1 MFFLFFIFNLICK
14 ANDDKI
20 NITLY
25 KNSNQTKTFIT
36 YSFRFS
42 SFSDVIDVYLIP
54 LRFYNTFDSMDLKD
68 FFVIKYYGFTA
79 YPFRYFAYK
88 NSSKINSRNESYSN
102 INGSS
107 KLKLFD
113 IFDIREGIDYY
124 FFDIFMKKVSKDWD
138 NISNANKKRFIS
150 DLKLLNLQF

>member
-1 MFFLFFIFNLICK
+1 M
-14 ANDDKI
+14 
-20 NITLY
+20 
-25 KNSNQTKTFIT
+25 
-36 YSFRFS
+36 
-42 SFSDVIDVYLIP
+42 DVYFIP
-54 LRFYNTFDSMDLKD
+54 LRFYNTFDSMDFKD

-88 NSSKINSRNESYSN
+88 NSYKINSRNESYSN
-102 INGSS
+102 INASS

-124 FFDIFMKKVSKDWD
+124 FFDIFMRKVFKDWD
-138 NISNANKKRFIS
+138 NISNANRKRFIS